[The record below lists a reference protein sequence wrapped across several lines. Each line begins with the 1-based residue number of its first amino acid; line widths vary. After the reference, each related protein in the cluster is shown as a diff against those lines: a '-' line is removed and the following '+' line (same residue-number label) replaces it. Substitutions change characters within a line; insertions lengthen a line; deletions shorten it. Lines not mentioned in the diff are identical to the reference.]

1 MQTNFFRAFAF
12 RFIIIFFVFKISKI
26 FLQQYQN
33 IAAMSMPKKV
43 VGVPMQPKY
52 AGQHGVPL
60 QLNIDS
66 QHAQYSEDLLPP
78 PSPVSSSYSELRRAT
93 ENPYPTMPIYPST
106 SHHPQHTYA
115 NIYHSDYAYTSYQ
128 PSNLRQVYR

>member
-1 MQTNFFRAFAF
+1 
-12 RFIIIFFVFKISKI
+12 
-26 FLQQYQN
+26 
-33 IAAMSMPKKV
+33 MSMPKKV
-43 VGVPMQPKY
+43 VGVTEQPKY
-52 AGQHGVPL
+52 TNQHGVSL

-66 QHAQYSEDLLPP
+66 QSTQYSEDLLPP

-115 NIYHSDYAYTSYQ
+115 NIYQSDYTYASYQ
-128 PSNLRQVYR
+128 PSSLRPVYR